1 MSDNNPLN
9 TDYNFH
15 QIGKT
20 FFRAYRPGDDFYQ
33 DLIDAHRDLSDAQS
47 QKLNTRLI
55 LLLANHIG
63 DLAVLRAAIDAAAD
77 DLGAA

>member
-1 MSDNNPLN
+1 MSDKHLLN

-15 QIGKT
+15 QSDRT

-47 QKLNTRLI
+47 LKLNTRLI
-55 LLLANHIG
+55 LLMANHIG
-63 DLAVLRAAIDAAAD
+63 DLGVLREAIEAAAE
-77 DLGAA
+77 DLGEV

>member
-1 MSDNNPLN
+1 MPDNKPLN

-15 QIGKT
+15 QSDKV

-47 QKLNTRLI
+47 QKLNARLI

-63 DLAVLRAAIDAAAD
+63 DLAVLREAIAAAAD
-77 DLGAA
+77 DLGEE

>member
-1 MSDNNPLN
+1 MSDNKPLN

-15 QIGKT
+15 EGDKT

-33 DLIDAHRDLSDAQS
+33 DLIDAHRNLSDAHS
-47 QKLNTRLI
+47 QKLNARLI

-63 DLAVLRAAIDAAAD
+63 DLAVLRTAIAAAAD
-77 DLGAA
+77 DLGEA